1 MYIFQSNHTFED
13 RENNDLLLIINY
25 DAIVVDDLKLS
36 AAVGGHIP
44 SCLQL
49 IKADA
54 LKNVFQESGL
64 RNTDKIFGQMKMKL
78 PYLI

>member
-1 MYIFQSNHTFED
+1 MCIFQSNHTFED

-36 AAVGGHIP
+36 AAVGGHIR

-49 IKADA
+49 IKADVR
-54 LKNVFQESGL
+54 KNVFQESSL
-64 RNTDKIFGQMKMKL
+64 RNTDKIFG
-78 PYLI
+78 